1 MSKAEF
7 RYLSQEDILALNIPY
22 IDVIHAVEKVMSEFA
37 KGSCQ
42 LPVKIHVNT
51 RPQTYINAMPAYVG
65 GSDHS
70 TPSLAAGVPMMRAPV
85 WKRHRLLPS
94 LRR

>member
-51 RPQTYINAMPAYVG
+51 RPKTYINAMPAYVG
-65 GSDHS
+65 GSDEA
-70 TPSLAAGVPMMRAPV
+70 TGLKWVAAIRKTVPRACRSPGA
-85 WKRHRLLPS
+85 
-94 LRR
+94 